1 MTQHPD
7 QPDRRERKKIA
18 SRNRII
24 EETMNAFKEHGFH
37 NITMEQIAELSDIS
51 KATLYKYFPVKEAII
66 AAYWQMEMINT
77 ADAFDQ
83 LLISHSDTKSR
94 LIALLNGFMIKI
106 MEDREL
112 YLIYIKYRSQN
123 AYDFESNAKL
133 RSGAEK
139 YLIQIFKAGQEN
151 SEIRNDV
158 PSNLLAGSFEL
169 VVVMQAMI
177 WLREPETFSLE
188 ASSKI
193 LVDLFLN
200 GARGHE

>member
-1 MTQHPD
+1 MTQRPD
-7 QPDRRERKKIA
+7 TPDRRERKKIA
-18 SRNRII
+18 SRIRII
-24 EETMNAFKEHGFH
+24 EETMKAFKERGFH

-66 AAYWQMEMINT
+66 AAHWQIEMINT
-77 ADAFDQ
+77 ADEFDQ
-83 LLISHSDTKSR
+83 LLTTHSDTQSR
-94 LIALLNGFMIKI
+94 LIALLNAFMTKI

-123 AYDFESNAKL
+123 VYDFESNAKL

-139 YLIQIFKAGQEN
+139 YLIQIFEAGQEN
-151 SEIRNDV
+151 SEIRKDV
-158 PSNLLAGSFEL
+158 PTILLAGNFEL
-169 VVVMQAMI
+169 VVIMQAMI

-188 ASSKI
+188 ASSNM

-200 GARGHE
+200 GATSHE